1 MDVEIHRKMDVDIPP
16 PPATIR
22 HILRSNYMS
31 RDDSPQ
37 GYPAMEDVDLVRKA
51 QQGDILAFE
60 QLVFRHD
67 KKVLS
72 IAARYVTSADDAKDI
87 YQEVFLRVYRGLK
100 KFRFKSEFSTWVHRI
115 TVNVCLTHRSRSRR
129 TMQTI
134 FLDDRNEE
142 DSEAHGEIRDP
153 EGGPDH
159 QALNAEIS
167 SSIEKALDTLSPKQK
182 LVFTLRHLEGYK
194 MSEIAVMMNCVE
206 GTVKRYLFTA
216 TRRMRDQLKD
226 AI

>member
-1 MDVEIHRKMDVDIPP
+1 MSAENSHQAYLTMDDVE
-16 PPATIR
+16 
-22 HILRSNYMS
+22 
-31 RDDSPQ
+31 
-37 GYPAMEDVDLVRKA
+37 LVRKA
-51 QQGDILAFE
+51 QQGDVFAFE

-115 TVNVCLTHRSRSRR
+115 TVNVCLTHRSRRRR
-129 TMQTI
+129 TMQTLL
-134 FLDDRNEE
+134 LDDRNEE
-142 DSEAHGEIRDP
+142 DSEGHGEIRDP
-153 EGGPDH
+153 AVGPDH
-159 QALNAEIS
+159 QAVNADIS
-167 SSIEKALDTLSPKQK
+167 CSIEKALGTLSPKQK
-182 LVFTLRHLEGYK
+182 IVFTLRHFEGYK
-194 MSEIAVMMNCVE
+194 LNEIAVMMNCVE

>member
-1 MDVEIHRKMDVDIPP
+1 MDVDIKS

-22 HILRSNYMS
+22 HIPRSNCMS
-31 RDDSPQ
+31 RDNPPH
-37 GYPAMEDVDLVRKA
+37 GYQAMDDVELVRKA
-51 QQGDILAFE
+51 QQGDFLAFE

-115 TVNVCLTHRSRSRR
+115 TVNVCLTHRSRRRR
-129 TMQTI
+129 TMQTLL
-134 FLDDRNEE
+134 LDDRNEE

-153 EGGPDH
+153 AGGPDH
-159 QALNAEIS
+159 QAVNADIS

-194 MSEIAVMMNCVE
+194 LNEIAVMMNCME

-226 AI
+226 AL

>member
-1 MDVEIHRKMDVDIPP
+1 MSAENSHQAYLTMDDVE
-16 PPATIR
+16 
-22 HILRSNYMS
+22 
-31 RDDSPQ
+31 
-37 GYPAMEDVDLVRKA
+37 LVRKA
-51 QQGDILAFE
+51 QQGDVFAFE

-115 TVNVCLTHRSRSRR
+115 TVNVCLTHRSRRRR
-129 TMQTI
+129 TMQTLL
-134 FLDDRNEE
+134 LDDRNEE
-142 DSEAHGEIRDP
+142 DSEGHGEIRDP
-153 EGGPDH
+153 AVGPDH
-159 QALNAEIS
+159 QAVNADIS
-167 SSIEKALDTLSPKQK
+167 SSIEKALGTLSPKQK
-182 LVFTLRHLEGYK
+182 MVFTLRHFEGYK
-194 MSEIAVMMNCVE
+194 LNEIAVVMNCVE

>member
-1 MDVEIHRKMDVDIPP
+1 MSADNSHLAYLTMDDVE
-16 PPATIR
+16 
-22 HILRSNYMS
+22 
-31 RDDSPQ
+31 
-37 GYPAMEDVDLVRKA
+37 LVRKA
-51 QQGDILAFE
+51 QQGDIFAFE

-115 TVNVCLTHRSRSRR
+115 TVNVCLTHRSRRRR
-129 TMQTI
+129 TMQT
-134 FLDDRNEE
+134 FLLDDRNEE
-142 DSEAHGEIRDP
+142 DSEGHGEIRDP
-153 EGGPDH
+153 AVGPDH
-159 QALNAEIS
+159 QAVNADIS
-167 SSIEKALDTLSPKQK
+167 SSIEKALGTLSPKQK
-182 LVFTLRHLEGYK
+182 MVFTLRHFEGYK
-194 MSEIAVMMNCVE
+194 LNEIAVVMNCVE